1 MNERLEPY
9 HFYQTEWES
18 YEALQ
23 DAFEFEV
30 PDSFDMAT
38 YTCDRWATD
47 GNREALFV
55 ESERNGEAVYS
66 FSQLEQLSNELAD
79 YLSANGI
86 GKGDRIGVNLPTRA
100 ETLLVHLAAWKLG
113 AVSVPLSTLFGPDA
127 LGYRLQDCAAS
138 FCAIDAENAE
148 TLRSVRDDVDSL
160 ELVLD
165 VGEDAMGAGA
175 VKFDDALSEGSPDFD
190 PVAVTA
196 EDDAMIIYTSGTRGN
211 PKGVLHAHRFLLG
224 NLPGYLMGVCN
235 MEIQPGDVTW
245 HVAE

>member
-47 GNREALFV
+47 GNPEALFV

-113 AVSVPLSTLFGPDA
+113 AVSVPPSTLFGPDA
-127 LGYRLQDCAAS
+127 LG
-138 FCAIDAENAE
+138 
-148 TLRSVRDDVDSL
+148 
-160 ELVLD
+160 
-165 VGEDAMGAGA
+165 
-175 VKFDDALSEGSPDFD
+175 
-190 PVAVTA
+190 
-196 EDDAMIIYTSGTRGN
+196 
-211 PKGVLHAHRFLLG
+211 
-224 NLPGYLMGVCN
+224 
-235 MEIQPGDVTW
+235 
-245 HVAE
+245 